1 MECESKNTYTFD
13 KTNVLQHAI
22 DADTINI
29 EKNRIEI
36 KKKNNEIKQTNE
48 NNNNIYEKKKIK
60 SMTKRYTNEKLVF
73 FLFS

>member
-36 KKKNNEIKQTNE
+36 KKK
-48 NNNNIYEKKKIK
+48 
-60 SMTKRYTNEKLVF
+60 
-73 FLFS
+73 